1 MLLYEE
7 FVMPRRQLD
16 GYDLCATLI
25 LTLGTLLR
33 LILIALSWPAP
44 YNDEGTMGL
53 MAFDVAYHGA
63 HPLVYYG
70 QDYLGST
77 EAYIGAFF
85 FHLFGPSTF
94 ALRLTTVLLFALF
107 LLCMYLLVSRLYA
120 KSLALFSIVILSL
133 GAPDVLFRQLLANGG
148 DPDYLFFTA
157 LLLLLTIWLA
167 FSTNPLQQKDDENDT
182 TLSAKKSKQS
192 LWPRI
197 IAYAAWGGCAGL
209 DIWSYPLCL
218 PFVLVTGLLL
228 ALFCRRELRLPTL
241 SLLLVCFVIGLSP
254 FLIYKATVPVTPN
267 QNALFSSGGYR
278 EPSYPSLNGSSK
290 QVATISPQGIG
301 PRPLQE
307 VMGTFLVSV
316 PLITSGNTLCPIT
329 EVDEWPLSN
338 QSNATTLFCT
348 GIHGLWGLGFL
359 ALFCVATSAAARHF
373 WQCWRKIP
381 AHGQAYS
388 PEQKHETIR
397 QAGRL
402 TILAGAGAT
411 LLAFILYPQASAVTP
426 YTSARY
432 LIGLLIAI
440 PAVLAPLWEKKYSLK
455 VLQTW
460 RGLFKAASRYG
471 VSVLIFGTC
480 LLGTITIFTQQV
492 TPAQASFRRQ
502 YALSR
507 SLLRLGATRVYMEYD
522 DCNRIT
528 FLSNEQI
535 ICAALDKGLRPGLDR
550 YFPYR
555 AMVAQ
560 APQPFYVLAEGSVQA
575 QYFEQ
580 VAAKEHITYKEFR
593 TNGYIVYEPE
603 KRIAP

>member
-1 MLLYEE
+1 
-7 FVMPRRQLD
+7 MPGRRLD
-16 GYDLCATLI
+16 GYDRCAAVI
-25 LTLGTLLR
+25 LTPGTLLR

-70 QDYLGST
+70 QDYLGSA

-107 LLCMYLLVSRLYA
+107 LLCIYLLVSRLYA

-133 GAPDVLFRQLLANGG
+133 GAPDVIFRQLLANGG

-157 LLLLLTIWLA
+157 LLLLLTAWLA
-167 FSTNPLQQKDDENDT
+167 FSANPLEQRDDENDT
-182 TLSAKKSKQS
+182 TLSAKKSKRLS
-192 LWPRI
+192 WSRI

-209 DIWSYPLCL
+209 DLWSYPLCL
-218 PFVLVTGLLL
+218 PFVLVAGLLL
-228 ALFCRRELRLPTL
+228 ALFCRRELRLP
-241 SLLLVCFVIGLSP
+241 SLALLAVCFLIGLSP

-278 EPSYPSLNGSSK
+278 EPSYPSLNGLSK

-316 PLITSGNTLCPIT
+316 PLITSGNTLCPIA
-329 EVDEWPLSN
+329 EVNEWPLSN
-338 QSNATTLFCT
+338 QSNAATLFCT
-348 GIHGLWGLGFL
+348 GVHGIWGLGFL
-359 ALFCVATSAAARHF
+359 LLFCVAAITAARRF
-373 WQCWRKIP
+373 WQYWQKIP
-381 AHGQAYS
+381 PHGQHYS
-388 PEQKHETIR
+388 PELRHEAIR
-397 QAGRL
+397 HAGRL
-402 TILAGAGAT
+402 MILVGAGAT

-440 PAVLAPLWEKKYSLK
+440 PAVLAPLWEKKHSVKTFQSWSGRLK
-455 VLQTW
+455 AI
-460 RGLFKAASRYG
+460 GRYG
-471 VSVLIFGTC
+471 VIVLILGTC

-492 TPAQASFRRQ
+492 TPAQASFRR
-502 YALSR
+502 
-507 SLLRLGATRVYMEYD
+507 
-522 DCNRIT
+522 
-528 FLSNEQI
+528 
-535 ICAALDKGLRPGLDR
+535 
-550 YFPYR
+550 
-555 AMVAQ
+555 
-560 APQPFYVLAEGSVQA
+560 
-575 QYFEQ
+575 
-580 VAAKEHITYKEFR
+580 
-593 TNGYIVYEPE
+593 
-603 KRIAP
+603 